1 MLMLSIRRQLELV
14 RSVSDKKRRKL
25 LNTSLLGARGSLN
38 ENFPTDVHRELLED
52 KFGSWQK
59 KCIVDQ
65 TMKIS

>member
-14 RSVSDKKRRKL
+14 KSVSDKKRRKL

-59 KCIVDQ
+59 
-65 TMKIS
+65 SAS